1 MLGLETVVE
10 IAQQVDASTFNV
22 TARKALNVYG
32 ITGGRTKTRPE
43 DPILNGGFNNL
54 TDPTEP
60 GPGLDD
66 HRVTVVVPVCVAQFP
81 YWLRAF
87 FGAPTTTG
95 SASDYTHAFAS
106 GVAALPY
113 ISLQDKLQTNDFRR
127 HVGMVGQEMRISLDP
142 SADGFARATLTF
154 IGINEERAA
163 SAAAGTVTA
172 APALDRPAESRAN
185 IMWNAVAGGQIIG
198 GELVFTRKLKRI
210 RSADATGL
218 ANRIE
223 LDGKS
228 TLGGSLKLRYQNQ
241 TILADGW
248 NRTERATV
256 MELLKSATRG
266 FRLTCAHA
274 LLDETPVDRGG
285 PDGVELD
292 VPLAAYQSASN
303 PALKVEALSSIASL
317 AAL

>member
-10 IAQQVDASTFNV
+10 IAEQSVAGTFNV
-22 TARKALNVYG
+22 TARKALNVYS
-32 ITGGRTKTRPE
+32 IQGGRTKTRPE
-43 DPILNGGFNNL
+43 DPILNGGFQNL

-60 GPGLDD
+60 GPGLDE
-66 HRVTVVVPVCVAQFP
+66 HRLTVVVPVCVAQFP

-95 SASDYTHAFAS
+95 AGPDYTHAFAS
-106 GVAALPY
+106 GVASLPY
-113 ISLQDKLQTNDFRR
+113 ISLQDKLQANDFRR
-127 HVGMVGQEMRISLDP
+127 HVGLVGQEMRIALDP

-154 IGINEERAA
+154 IGLNEERAQT
-163 SAAAGTVTA
+163 AAAGTVTA
-172 APALDRPAESRAN
+172 PPTLDRPAESRAN
-185 IMWNAVAGGQIIG
+185 ILWNAVAGGQIIG
-198 GELVFTRKLKRI
+198 GELVFARKLKRI

-218 ANRIE
+218 PSRIE

-241 TILADGW
+241 TIVQDGW
-248 NRTERATV
+248 NRQERATV
-256 MELLKSATRG
+256 MELLKSVTRG
-266 FRLTCAHA
+266 FRFTCAHA

-292 VPLAAYQSASN
+292 VPLTAYQSASN
-303 PALKVEALSSIASL
+303 PALKVEALSAITSL
-317 AAL
+317 ATL